1 MTFNEIYSTISDKV
15 ANLNLS
21 NYRDSAIIQVH
32 LTGEICGSFYAVVSN
47 GKGAVTQGTNPRSD
61 VQATMKGS
69 DLAKI
74 LNKQLNPMVA
84 LTFGKIKIQ
93 GDVSKLMAL
102 KNAILK

>member
-1 MTFNEIYSTISDKV
+1 MTFNEIYAKISSMV
-15 ANLNLS
+15 ANANLS
-21 NYRDSAIIQVH
+21 DYRDSAIIQVI

-47 GKGAVTQGTNPRSD
+47 GKGAVTQGVNPRSD

-102 KNAILK
+102 KNAVLK